1 MEAGDRSA
9 KGVMPKIKAAGAA
22 PTGCREPKQAQHL
35 QHEEASEGGTV
46 SDVCV
51 TPARYRREQVDDR
64 AHRVLRDERAA
75 EDKEGERGVGAGR
88 VFHGGVPRQLPIGE
102 HPDVAREA
110 DTPPRPDTL
119 RTGAGLGGKECV
131 SRWKIAGSRGP

>member
-1 MEAGDRSA
+1 MAAGDRSA
-9 KGVMPKIKAAGAA
+9 KGVMPKIKASGAA

-88 VFHGGVPRQLPIGE
+88 VFHWEVPRQLRIGDRKSTRLNSS
-102 HPDVAREA
+102 P
-110 DTPPRPDTL
+110 
-119 RTGAGLGGKECV
+119 
-131 SRWKIAGSRGP
+131 